1 MVSPDSHRISR
12 ARWYSGTYP
21 GSRSPFA
28 YRTVTFYGGPFH
40 ALQLG
45 DRFLT
50 SRPCGL
56 VSPTT
61 RAEFAP
67 CAFRLFPVRSP
78 LLGESLLI
86 SVPPGTE
93 MFHFPGL
100 SSGAYEF
107 SSRLAISQWLGFP
120 HSDICG
126 SKAVC
131 ASPQLIA
138 AYHVLHQRRPPRHPL
153 YALCSLAI
161 LLNPSTSACA
171 SMDNQ
176 AHGYSF
182 SNTF

>member
-12 ARWYSGTYP
+12 ARWYSGTCSE
-21 GSRSPFA
+21 SRYPFA
-28 YRTVTFYGGPFH
+28 YRTVTLFGWLFH
-40 ALQLG
+40 AIQLG

-50 SRPCGL
+50 FRPYGL
-56 VSPTT
+56 ASPTT
-61 RAEFAP
+61 RTEFAP
-67 CAFRLFPVRSP
+67 DSFRLFPVRSP

-100 SSGAYEF
+100 SSAHYEF
-107 SSRLAISQWLGFP
+107 MHGFLTSRPRGFP
-120 HSDICG
+120 HSEICG

-161 LLNPSTSACA
+161 LLDPSDLS
-171 SMDNQ
+171 SEK
-176 AHGYSF
+176 
-182 SNTF
+182 

>member
-28 YRTVTFYGGPFH
+28 YRAVTFFGRPFQ
-40 ALQLG
+40 AFQLG

-50 SRPCGL
+50 SRPYGPA
-56 VSPTT
+56 SPTT
-61 RAEFAP
+61 RTKFAP
-67 CAFRLFPVRSP
+67 GPFRLFPVRSP
-78 LLGESLLI
+78 LLGESRLI

-100 SSGAYEF
+100 SPVPYEF
-107 SSRLAISQWLGFP
+107 RHRSLASRPGGFP
-120 HSDICG
+120 HSEICG
-126 SKAVC
+126 SKVVC
-131 ASPQLIA
+131 TSPQLIA

-161 LLNPSTSACA
+161 SLDPSGLRQNYKDMIIHTPLLLL
-171 SMDNQ
+171 
-176 AHGYSF
+176 H
-182 SNTF
+182 